1 MASQKKILMILT
13 VVLAAVLIYAC
24 IPSKGEEENKIKKVN
39 LDALKETEDET
50 ADSLTLTDSAQVEVQ
65 QVDTTKQR
73 ILLVGES
80 MVEGLSRPFA
90 DYCAA
95 NGHEYNAVCWY
106 SSTTKHWAV
115 TDTLQHFI
123 NKFNPTYV
131 FITIGGNELFVK
143 DLDNRERYIKRI
155 IEVVGD
161 RNLAWIGTP
170 AWKQDTG
177 ICDLTQKLVGKNRY
191 FDSRGLKLE
200 RGKDHAHP
208 TFAAAVVWMD
218 EFVKW
223 VTSFDCKHPIVLD
236 KYTQKAKDKHLILL
250 SPSAI

>member
-50 ADSLTLTDSAQVEVQ
+50 ADSLTLTDSVQVEVQ

-123 NKFNPTYV
+123 NKFNPTCGDTVHGTGNLEVHVAQEV
-131 FITIGGNELFVK
+131 FQT
-143 DLDNRERYIKRI
+143 LD
-155 IEVVGD
+155 VGQHGHFAAFLVRNQTHRDARNGSMD
-161 RNLAWIGTP
+161 RNAGLET
-170 AWKQDTG
+170 
-177 ICDLTQKLVGKNRY
+177 RY
-191 FDSRGLKLE
+191 GYLRPHSE
-200 RGKDHAHP
+200 TRGKEP
-208 TFAAAVVWMD
+208 VFRQPW
-218 EFVKW
+218 
-223 VTSFDCKHPIVLD
+223 S
-236 KYTQKAKDKHLILL
+236 
-250 SPSAI
+250 

>member
-24 IPSKGEEENKIKKVN
+24 IPSKGEEEDKIKKVN

-50 ADSLTLTDSAQVEVQ
+50 ADSLTLTDSVQVEVQ

-143 DLDNRERYIKRI
+143 DLDNR
-155 IEVVGD
+155 
-161 RNLAWIGTP
+161 
-170 AWKQDTG
+170 
-177 ICDLTQKLVGKNRY
+177 
-191 FDSRGLKLE
+191 
-200 RGKDHAHP
+200 
-208 TFAAAVVWMD
+208 
-218 EFVKW
+218 
-223 VTSFDCKHPIVLD
+223 
-236 KYTQKAKDKHLILL
+236 
-250 SPSAI
+250 